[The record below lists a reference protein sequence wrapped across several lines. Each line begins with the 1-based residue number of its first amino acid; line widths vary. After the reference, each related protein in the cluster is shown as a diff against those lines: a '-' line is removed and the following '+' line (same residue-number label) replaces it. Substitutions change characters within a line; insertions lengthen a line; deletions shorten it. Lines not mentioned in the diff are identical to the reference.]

1 MLYANIKPRK
11 LPDEVFTL
19 NYMSRAEELRK

>member
-1 MLYANIKPRK
+1 MLYANIKPRN

-19 NYMSRAEELRK
+19 NYLPRAEELRK